1 MPGPICCAC
10 PGSIGRLPGSPWS
23 NRPLCCYQRARLV
36 RPGSIDRLTRLII
49 IFQSALSICALP
61 IQSARIHGIA
71 VIYQSDQSALVRSI
85 LQVSGSQ
92 MQRLRIRGI
101 AVQFSDHKI
110 QGDRIRGIATQKTRR
125 KILVD
130 RIRGIAFNLL

>member
-10 PGSIGRLPGSPWS
+10 PGSIGRPPGSPWS
-23 NRPLCCYQRARLV
+23 NRPLCCYQRAP
-36 RPGSIDRLTRLII
+36 PGSIDRLTRLII
-49 IFQSALSICALP
+49 IFQSTLPICALP

-71 VIYQSDQSALVRSI
+71 AIYQIDQSALVRSI

-92 MQRLRIRGI
+92 AQRIRIHGI
-101 AVQFSDHKI
+101 AVQFSARKI

-125 KILVD
+125 EILVD
-130 RIRGIAFNLL
+130 RIRGIAFNLS